1 MNRRVIRCSAGP
13 LGVVASPSH
22 SAPRRGISRGPR
34 RRASGA
40 RHGRPLEPLAGTRRV
55 SQLPGPAPVPTRARP
70 ARSPLPRGPF
80 SREKP
85 RRHAALARP
94 RPGAPPRARPRARA
108 STEARAAP
116 RAPDRRTRAD
126 ATNPPRRPRAAE
138 VSNPRRRAPR
148 DAADPRSIPHDQPA
162 RAPARPNARD
172 ISTFAKYEP
181 PAANDHIIDSPPSP
195 FASALAQHP
204 DRPLVCAPCSTRT
217 LRPRRVALASLERRH
232 ASARAALDAALDAE
246 TGGGDAVMTAARL
259 RVAAAKT
266 RLDASRVRA
275 AAFARTARLER
286 EALDAIG
293 ARLAARERALDA
305 ARSALAQSARRA
317 LETEWPERIRRA
329 ALTLRA
335 ARDEKA
341 RGVKF
346 AIARLGDMLPLSL
359 EEEEEDLEG
368 DYLEGPGFESR
379 RSDGIPPRRVTVGR
393 LFRVPDAGAAGRFDA
408 DELGAALGVLFA
420 FCERFAAIL
429 EAPLVHGSAATRAEE
444 VGGRVSGPPSG
455 GKIVG
460 PGDFEAPPPISNTE
474 AALFA
479 PRDFWTHRAAS
490 AADTKIGVEVYYTP
504 GDDRA
509 TFDDGAAFFSGAAFD
524 GASDGDI
531 LVRDRGRSQPSGRG
545 RPSADRVG
553 YAQDTLKAL
562 GALARKAA
570 EGGSAALTS
579 RGGVPGGGGGDA
591 SRSLDASEE
600 AATRRRALRAAV
612 ALAHRSCAAL
622 RDAATRELGVDDSIS
637 RGYGPVAALARVAAE
652 CARDAP
658 PTRRER
664 LTTARRSAGRG
675 SRYPGEGDARED
687 TSTVTFDRN
696 RNRDRDRDR
705 NRDRDRTG
713 GGASASSAPSVG
725 GWVQVLPLPDAARRV
740 GARYARRVAEEVGA
754 GGSVRAAALGALG
767 ALRSAGEGAAA
778 RVSAG
783 GRMLAEAAA
792 ARGKGHSYIY
802 EARAGGGGGGG
813 GMVLRRDGSGAAN
826 RRPTIGSADGD
837 DDGSEWDLAD
847 VPVEASETSED
858 FGETS
863 ERLRNAGTGTGDA
876 GTGTGSGARRGSGGE
891 RVESL
896 RERHARRARAGLEG
910 AAAVLPPPPS
920 APEDVEHWTRA
931 MYVDARR

>member
-1 MNRRVIRCSAGP
+1 MR
-13 LGVVASPSH
+13 PSR
-22 SAPRRGISRGPR
+22 APD
-34 RRASGA
+34 
-40 RHGRPLEPLAGTRRV
+40 
-55 SQLPGPAPVPTRARP
+55 PVPR
-70 ARSPLPRGPF
+70 
-80 SREKP
+80 
-85 RRHAALARP
+85 LAR
-94 RPGAPPRARPRARA
+94 APRARA

-116 RAPDRRTRAD
+116 LAPDRRTRAD
-126 ATNPPRRPRAAE
+126 ATTPPRRPRAPE

-148 DAADPRSIPHDQPA
+148 DAADPRSIPPDQPA
-162 RAPARPNARD
+162 RAPARPHARD
-172 ISTFAKYEP
+172 ISAKYKP

-204 DRPLVCAPCSTRT
+204 DRPLVCAPCATRT

-305 ARSALAQSARRA
+305 ARSALAQSARGA

-359 EEEEEDLEG
+359 EEEEEDFEG

-379 RSDGIPPRRVTVGR
+379 RGTRIPPRRVTVGR

-444 VGGRVSGPPSG
+444 GGRVSGPPSG
-455 GKIVG
+455 GNIVG
-460 PGDFEAPPPISNTE
+460 PGDFEAPPPLSNTE

-504 GDDRA
+504 GDEGA

-531 LVRDRGRSQPSGRG
+531 LVRDGGRSRPSGRG
-545 RPSADRVG
+545 RPSADRAG

-570 EGGSAALTS
+570 EGGSAALTL

-612 ALAHRSCAAL
+612 ALAHHSCAAL

-664 LTTARRSAGRG
+664 LTAARRSAGG
-675 SRYPGEGDARED
+675 GAGYPGEGDARED

-696 RNRDRDRDR
+696 RNRNR
-705 NRDRDRTG
+705 NRNRDRTG
-713 GGASASSAPSVG
+713 GGASASSAPGVG

-754 GGSVRAAALGALG
+754 GGSVRAAASGALG

-792 ARGKGHSYIY
+792 RGKGHIY
-802 EARAGGGGGGG
+802 EARAGRGGGGG
-813 GMVLRRDGSGAAN
+813 GMVLRRDGSGVAN
-826 RRPTIGSADGD
+826 RRPMIGSADGD

-847 VPVEASETSED
+847 VPVEASEGFGRLRETSGD
-858 FGETS
+858 FGD
-863 ERLRNAGTGTGDA
+863 GDGDA
-876 GTGTGSGARRGSGGE
+876 GTGTGSGARRASGGE